1 MQGREITVNT
11 DQAFEFLKAA
21 GVSEDQCMDTV
32 RRWLRERK
40 IKYDAKGAFKQT
52 DYILHDTDQAISLLN
67 DAGVAAK
74 MGIQV
79 VQRWL
84 YEGKIQ
90 NVGNGNKLT
99 EYISNVK
106 NPKHLLNPPTEQDK
120 LIRELKAKVKVQDDH
135 IRELEEMHK
144 SSVKTLIQQRNKL
157 QKEILNL
164 ELEKNELQ
172 KETKKALKE
181 NIELRSELLYL
192 KEKLTKQGKRDPEK
206 VYVSSSAQSLDY
218 RKKLGLSKNA
228 SEKDVLS
235 RYKKLLLMTHPDH
248 GGNEI
253 VFHYVKSDYDEFKK
267 GL

>member
-1 MQGREITVNT
+1 MNT
-11 DQAFEFLKAA
+11 DQAFDFLKAA
-21 GVSEDQCMDTV
+21 GVSDDICVETV

-40 IKYDAKGAFKQT
+40 IKYEAKGAFQQT
-52 DYILHDTDQAISLLN
+52 DYILQDTDQAINLLN
-67 DAGVAAK
+67 DAGVAAS

-90 NVGNGNKLT
+90 KVGNGNQLT

-106 NPKHLLNPPTEQDK
+106 NPKHLIKPPSEQDK

-135 IRELEEMHK
+135 IKELEELHK
-144 SSVKTLIQQRNKL
+144 SSVKTIIQQRNKL

-172 KETKKALKE
+172 KETRKVLKE

-192 KEKLTKQGKRDPEK
+192 KDKLSKQGKRVPEK
-206 VYVSSSAQSLDY
+206 AQVFTTNQSLDY
-218 RKKLGLSKNA
+218 RQKLGLSKTA
-228 SEKDVLS
+228 SEKEILT
-235 RYKKLLLMTHPDH
+235 RYKKLLKMTHPDH
-248 GGNEI
+248 GGNAV
-253 VFHYVKSDYDEFKK
+253 VFHYVKTDYDHYKNNK
-267 GL
+267 GVSNEQ